1 MILNCP
7 DHFVDIN
14 NMIVPAKSTYHFA
27 DVGKMIIVCKGVFFF
42 YKDVRFK
49 DLDSSIFADLLY
61 YPL

>member
-27 DVGKMIIVCKGVFFF
+27 DVGKMVCANLILGILPV
-42 YKDVRFK
+42 YV
-49 DLDSSIFADLLY
+49 I
-61 YPL
+61 